1 MKRIHIVLIIS
12 ILLISTLACQTVSSL
27 LQSQAGDSI
36 IEEPSTLAW
45 PTPEVS
51 ERSVVITQQGDLAEL
66 FEQVNPGVVAIQTL
80 TAEGGGL
87 GSGFVYD
94 KEGHIITNY
103 HVVEG
108 ATDLEVDFPSGL
120 KVRGEVIA
128 TDTDSDIAVIK
139 ISASPDQLL
148 PLPLGDSDAL
158 QVGNPVVA
166 IGNPFGLSST
176 MTSGIVSAK
185 GRTMESM
192 RQSPAGNYFTA
203 AGLIQTDAPI
213 NPGNSGGP
221 LLDLQGNVVGINR
234 AIQTNSS
241 VIGGEAGNIGI
252 GFAIPINIVKRVVPE
267 LISSGSYD
275 YPYLGLSS
283 LDNISLMVMEEL
295 GLQDSYGAY
304 ITSIVSNGPA
314 ERAGLRAGDQATS
327 IEGLY
332 KGGDWII
339 AVDGMRI
346 RNFDEFLT
354 YLIMNKRP
362 GDTVVMTIVREGKQ
376 MDVSVELDRR
386 P

>member
-1 MKRIHIVLIIS
+1 
-12 ILLISTLACQTVSSL
+12 
-27 LQSQAGDSI
+27 
-36 IEEPSTLAW
+36 
-45 PTPEVS
+45 
-51 ERSVVITQQGDLAEL
+51 
-66 FEQVNPGVVAIQTL
+66 
-80 TAEGGGL
+80 
-87 GSGFVYD
+87 
-94 KEGHIITNY
+94 
-103 HVVEG
+103 
-108 ATDLEVDFPSGL
+108 
-120 KVRGEVIA
+120 
-128 TDTDSDIAVIK
+128 
-139 ISASPDQLL
+139 
-148 PLPLGDSDAL
+148 
-158 QVGNPVVA
+158 
-166 IGNPFGLSST
+166 
-176 MTSGIVSAK
+176 
-185 GRTMESM
+185 MESM